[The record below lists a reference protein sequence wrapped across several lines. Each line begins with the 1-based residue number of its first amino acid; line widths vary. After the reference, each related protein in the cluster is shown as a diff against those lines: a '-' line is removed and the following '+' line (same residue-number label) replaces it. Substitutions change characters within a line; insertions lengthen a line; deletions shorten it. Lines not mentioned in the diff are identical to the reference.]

1 LREFP
6 LSAFVYFLTISNL
19 GAKLVPAKSKA
30 PEAHLNSLSA
40 VDNIPFAIIS
50 VEVAGAKK
58 FAIIT

>member
-1 LREFP
+1 MNSRAVP
-6 LSAFVYFLTISNL
+6 LSIFSHFSDL

-40 VDNIPFAIIS
+40 VDNILFAIIS

-58 FAIIT
+58 FASIT

>member
-1 LREFP
+1 
-6 LSAFVYFLTISNL
+6 LSIFSHFSNL

-50 VEVAGAKK
+50 AEVAGAKK
-58 FAIIT
+58 FASIT